1 MHHAPEAAVRS
12 RTLQLNMNITAN
24 QIVSALTRAAEHL
37 ASMRDQLNTLDAAMG
52 DGDSGLTA
60 EKGAVGLLEYVKA
73 NPPTAD
79 LGKWLAQAGMAYNK
93 VAPSTMGALV
103 ATAFMRAG
111 KEAMGKSELSADDLA
126 KMLMAASL
134 GIQERGKAK
143 PGDKTIVD
151 ALHPTAEAFSA
162 AAMAGESLE
171 AAGAKALAAAR
182 KGRDAAIP
190 LRAVMGRANWVGERT
205 EGQADPGTV
214 LWVGVLEAVLGA
226 EYSEPGSTS
235 KE

>member
-1 MHHAPEAAVRS
+1 MISGNDIVAA
-12 RTLQLNMNITAN
+12 LE
-24 QIVSALTRAAEHL
+24 RAANRL
-37 ASMRDQLNTLDAAMG
+37 VQMRDQLNALDAAMG

-60 EKGAVGLLEYVKA
+60 EKGANGLKEYLAA

-93 VAPSTMGALV
+93 AAPSTMGALV

-111 KEAMGKSELSADDLA
+111 KEVMGKAELRDSDLA
-126 KMLMAASL
+126 RMLMAASL

-151 ALHPTAEAFSA
+151 ALHPAAEAFQKAISQ
-162 AAMAGESLE
+162 GQSLE
-171 AAGAKALAAAR
+171 QAGQSALEAAR

-190 LRAVMGRANWVGERT
+190 LRSTMGRANWVGERT
-205 EGQADPGTV
+205 QGQPDPGTV
-214 LWVGVLEAVLGA
+214 LFVGALEAVLGA
-226 EYSEPGSTS
+226 EASEPGSTL
-235 KE
+235 

>member
-1 MHHAPEAAVRS
+1 MISGNDIVAA
-12 RTLQLNMNITAN
+12 LE
-24 QIVSALTRAAEHL
+24 RAANRL
-37 ASMRDQLNTLDAAMG
+37 IQMRDQLNTLDAAMG

-60 EKGAVGLLEYVKA
+60 EKGANGLKEYLSA

-93 VAPSTMGALV
+93 AALV

-111 KEAMGKSELSADDLA
+111 KEVMGKGELEPPDLA
-126 KMLMAASL
+126 RMLMAASL

-151 ALHPTAEAFSA
+151 ALHLAAEVFQNAIGQGQNLQDAGQA
-162 AAMAGESLE
+162 ALE
-171 AAGAKALAAAR
+171 AAR

-190 LRAVMGRANWVGERT
+190 LRSMMGRANWVGERT
-205 EGQADPGTV
+205 EG
-214 LWVGVLEAVLGA
+214 
-226 EYSEPGSTS
+226 
-235 KE
+235 

>member
-1 MHHAPEAAVRS
+1 MIQNS
-12 RTLQLNMNITAN
+12 D
-24 QIVSALTRAAEHL
+24 IVNAINRAATRL
-37 ASMRDQLNTLDAAMG
+37 IAMRDKLNELDAAMG

-60 EKGAVGLLEYVKA
+60 EKGATGLQGYLAA

-93 VAPSTMGALV
+93 AAPSTMGALM

-111 KEAMGKSELSADDLA
+111 KEVMGKAEIDDTDLA
-126 KMLMAASL
+126 KMFLAASL

-151 ALHPTAEAFSA
+151 AWHPAAEEFQSA
-162 AAMAGESLE
+162 IANGSSLQNAGNVALE
-171 AAGAKALAAAR
+171 AAR

-190 LRAVMGRANWVGERT
+190 LRSVIGRANWVGERT
-205 EGQADPGTV
+205 EGKADPGTV
-214 LWVGVLEAVLGA
+214 LFVGALEAILNA
-226 EYSEPGSTS
+226 EPSESGSTQT
-235 KE
+235 